1 MGDPAGIG
9 PEVVLK
15 AVAEE
20 EIRKVCIPVI
30 IGDAQLLAH
39 TARTLDLQCGYDIVR
54 KEEPFP
60 DNFSDPVIFHLD
72 NIGGFIEPGIESGA
86 AGKAAAGYI
95 EAAVE
100 LCAAGSVDAIATA
113 PINKRALFLGG
124 YSFPGHTEF
133 LAHLTGAEEYA
144 MAFVAANLRIVLLST
159 HVPLSEAIR
168 MVERDLIVKIVNL
181 THRELQRW
189 GIERPRLA
197 VAALNPHGAEGG
209 LFGVEEASE
218 IVPAIEACRG
228 VDDINV
234 RGPFSADTVFLRAS
248 RGEFDA
254 VIACYHDQAMIPV
267 KCLSFGE
274 AVNVTLGLPFIRT
287 SVDHGTAFEIAGT
300 GAASTYSPGP
310 RHRAHPHLPCRFPL
324 RDALRFHSLQP
335 IQYISFRL
343 AHCDSFHPLALRLSS
358 GTFYFAQLGISHF
371 AAGQGGVS
379 RRRVKAAD
387 STVTA
392 CDIIPPAI
400 KAFGKRLQEN

>member
-1 MGDPAGIG
+1 MRQSDQPSDTSGSRPRRVLPRIGITMGDPAGIG

-20 EIRKVCIPVI
+20 EIRRICIPVI

-39 TARTLDLQCGYDIVR
+39 TARTLDLQSGYDIIR
-54 KEEPFP
+54 TEETFP
-60 DNFSDPVIFHLD
+60 DQLSEPVIYHLD
-72 NIGGFIEPGIESGA
+72 NISGFIEPGIESGA
-86 AGKAAAGYI
+86 AGKAAGGYI

-100 LCAAGSVDAIATA
+100 LCAAGSIDAVATA

-133 LAHLTGAEEYA
+133 FAHLTGAEEYA
-144 MAFVAANLRIVLLST
+144 MAFVAGNLRIVLLST

-168 MVERDLIVKIVNL
+168 LVERDRIVRRVNL
-181 THRELQRW
+181 ANRELQRW
-189 GIERPRLA
+189 GIERPRVA

-218 IVPAIEACRG
+218 IMPAIDACRR
-228 VDDINV
+228 DDINV
-234 RGPFSADTVFLRAS
+234 QGPFSADTVFLRAS

-287 SVDHGTAFEIAGT
+287 SVDHGTAFDIAGK
-300 GAASTYSPGP
+300 GLAEHSSMVAAIK
-310 RHRAHPHLPCRFPL
+310 L
-324 RDALRFHSLQP
+324 
-335 IQYISFRL
+335 
-343 AHCDSFHPLALRLSS
+343 
-358 GTFYFAQLGISHF
+358 
-371 AAGQGGVS
+371 
-379 RRRVKAAD
+379 AAD
-387 STVTA
+387 LSTQAGESCRAV
-392 CDIIPPAI
+392 
-400 KAFGKRLQEN
+400 EV

>member
-20 EIRKVCIPVI
+20 EIQRLCVPVI

-39 TARTLDLQCGYDIVR
+39 TARTLDLQSGYDIVR
-54 KEEPFP
+54 TGEPIP
-60 DNFSDPVIFHLD
+60 DHFSEPIIFHLD
-72 NIGGFIEPGIESGA
+72 NINGFIEPGIESGA
-86 AGKAAAGYI
+86 AGKAAGGYI

-113 PINKRALFLGG
+113 PINKRSLFLGG

-133 LAHLTGAEEYA
+133 LAHLTGSEEYA
-144 MAFVAANLRIVLLST
+144 MAFVAANLRIVLIST

-168 MVERDLIVKIVNL
+168 LVEKERVSRTIRLAN
-181 THRELQRW
+181 RELKRW
-189 GIERPRLA
+189 GIERPHLA

-209 LFGVEEASE
+209 LFGMEETAE
-218 IVPAIEACRG
+218 IAPAIEACR
-228 VDDINV
+228 VAEDIDV

-287 SVDHGTAFEIAGT
+287 SVDHGTAFDIAGK
-300 GAASTYSPGP
+300 GIAE
-310 RHRAHPHLPCRFPL
+310 
-324 RDALRFHSLQP
+324 HS
-335 IQYISFRL
+335 SMV
-343 AHCDSFHPLALRLSS
+343 A
-358 GTFYFAQLGISHF
+358 
-371 AAGQGGVS
+371 
-379 RRRVKAAD
+379 
-387 STVTA
+387 
-392 CDIIPPAI
+392 AI
-400 KAFGKRLQEN
+400 KLAAELSTQAGESSRAVEV

>member
-20 EIRKVCIPVI
+20 EISRICAPVI

-39 TARTLDLQCGYDIVR
+39 TARTLDLQCGYDIIR
-54 KEEPFP
+54 QGEPLP
-60 DNFSDPVIFHLD
+60 ENLGEPVIFHLD

-133 LAHLTGAEEYA
+133 LAHLTGSEDSA

-159 HVPLSEAIR
+159 HVPLAEAIR
-168 MVERDLIVKIVNL
+168 LVERDRIVRTINL
-181 THRELQRW
+181 ANRELRRW

-209 LFGVEEASE
+209 LFGMEEAAE
-218 IVPAIEACRG
+218 MVPAIEACHG
-228 VDDINV
+228 VDDVNV
-234 RGPFSADTVFLRAS
+234 RGPFPADTVFLRAS

-274 AVNVTLGLPFIRT
+274 AVNVTMGLPFIRT
-287 SVDHGTAFEIAGT
+287 SVDHGTAFDIAGK
-300 GAASTYSPGP
+300 GLAE
-310 RHRAHPHLPCRFPL
+310 
-324 RDALRFHSLQP
+324 HS
-335 IQYISFRL
+335 SML
-343 AHCDSFHPLALRLSS
+343 A
-358 GTFYFAQLGISHF
+358 
-371 AAGQGGVS
+371 
-379 RRRVKAAD
+379 
-387 STVTA
+387 
-392 CDIIPPAI
+392 AI
-400 KAFGKRLQEN
+400 KLAAELSTSAGESSRAVEV

>member
-1 MGDPAGIG
+1 MGQFDNSSSPFAHRTRRSLPRVGITMGDPAGIG

-15 AVAEE
+15 AVAED
-20 EIRKVCIPVI
+20 EIRSICIPII

-39 TARTLDLQCGYDIVR
+39 TARTLDLQCGYDIIR
-54 KEEPFP
+54 QGEPIPEELT
-60 DNFSDPVIFHLD
+60 DPIIFHLD
-72 NIGGFIEPGIESGA
+72 NIGGYVEPGIESGA

-95 EAAVE
+95 EAAVQ

-133 LAHLTGAEEYA
+133 LAHLSNSEEFA

-159 HVPLSEAIR
+159 HVPLAEAIR
-168 MVERDLIVKIVNL
+168 LVQRDRIMRTIHL
-181 THRELQRW
+181 THRELKRW

-209 LFGVEEASE
+209 LFGIEEAVE
-218 IVPAIEACRG
+218 IAPAVEACHG
-228 VDDINV
+228 TDEINV
-234 RGPFSADTVFLRAS
+234 QGPFSADTVFLRAS

-287 SVDHGTAFEIAGT
+287 SVDHGTAFDIAGK
-300 GAASTYSPGP
+300 GLAE
-310 RHRAHPHLPCRFPL
+310 
-324 RDALRFHSLQP
+324 HS
-335 IQYISFRL
+335 SML
-343 AHCDSFHPLALRLSS
+343 A
-358 GTFYFAQLGISHF
+358 
-371 AAGQGGVS
+371 
-379 RRRVKAAD
+379 
-387 STVTA
+387 
-392 CDIIPPAI
+392 AI
-400 KAFGKRLQEN
+400 KLAAELSNRADESSRAVEV

>member
-20 EIRKVCIPVI
+20 EVRRACIPVI

-39 TARTLDLQCGYDIVR
+39 TARTLDLQSGYDIVR
-54 KEEPFP
+54 ADESFP
-60 DNFSDPVIFHLD
+60 EHSEPVIYHLD
-72 NIGGFIEPGIESGA
+72 NISGFIEPGIESGA
-86 AGKAAAGYI
+86 AGKAAGGYI

-100 LCAAGSVDAIATA
+100 LCAAGNIDAVATA

-133 LAHLTGAEEYA
+133 FAHLTGAEDYA
-144 MAFVAANLRIVLLST
+144 MAFVAGNLRIVLLST

-168 MVERDLIVKIVNL
+168 LVERDRIIRRVNL
-181 THRELQRW
+181 TNRELERW
-189 GIERPRLA
+189 GIEKPRIA

-218 IVPAIEACRG
+218 IMPAIDSCRR
-228 VDDINV
+228 DDINV
-234 RGPFSADTVFLRAS
+234 QGPFSADTVFLRAS
-248 RGEFDA
+248 RGEFDG

-287 SVDHGTAFEIAGT
+287 SVDHGTAFDIAGK
-300 GAASTYSPGP
+300 GLAE
-310 RHRAHPHLPCRFPL
+310 
-324 RDALRFHSLQP
+324 HS
-335 IQYISFRL
+335 SMV
-343 AHCDSFHPLALRLSS
+343 A
-358 GTFYFAQLGISHF
+358 
-371 AAGQGGVS
+371 
-379 RRRVKAAD
+379 
-387 STVTA
+387 
-392 CDIIPPAI
+392 AI
-400 KAFGKRLQEN
+400 KLAAELSTRAGESCRPMEV

>member
-1 MGDPAGIG
+1 MRQSNQSSINQGPRPRRVLPRIGITMGDPAGIG

-15 AVAEE
+15 AVAEHE
-20 EIRKVCIPVI
+20 VRKVCVPII

-60 DNFSDPVIFHLD
+60 EQLSEPVIYHLD
-72 NIGGFIEPGIESGA
+72 NVGGFIEPGIESGA

-100 LCAAGSVDAIATA
+100 LCAAGSIDAMATA

-159 HVPLSEAIR
+159 HVPLSQAIR
-168 MVERDLIVKIVNL
+168 MVERDRLVKVIGL
-181 THRELQRW
+181 TNRELQRW
-189 GIERPRLA
+189 GLERPRLA

-209 LFGVEEASE
+209 LFGMEEAAE
-218 IVPAIEACRG
+218 ILPAIEASRG
-228 VDDINV
+228 LDEINV
-234 RGPFSADTVFLRAS
+234 QGPFSADTVFLRAS

-287 SVDHGTAFEIAGT
+287 SVDHGTAFDIAGK
-300 GAASTYSPGP
+300 GLAEHSSMLAAIK
-310 RHRAHPHLPCRFPL
+310 L
-324 RDALRFHSLQP
+324 
-335 IQYISFRL
+335 
-343 AHCDSFHPLALRLSS
+343 
-358 GTFYFAQLGISHF
+358 
-371 AAGQGGVS
+371 
-379 RRRVKAAD
+379 AAD
-387 STVTA
+387 LSNRAGESCRPV
-392 CDIIPPAI
+392 
-400 KAFGKRLQEN
+400 EV

>member
-1 MGDPAGIG
+1 LPRIGITMGDPAGIG

-20 EIRKVCIPVI
+20 EISRICAPVI

-39 TARTLDLQCGYDIVR
+39 TARTLDLQCGYDIIR
-54 KEEPFP
+54 QGEPLP
-60 DNFSDPVIFHLD
+60 ENLAEPVIFHLD

-95 EAAVE
+95 EAAVD

-133 LAHLTGAEEYA
+133 LAHLTGSEDSA

-159 HVPLSEAIR
+159 HVPLAEAIR
-168 MVERDLIVKIVNL
+168 LVERDRIIRTVNL
-181 THRELQRW
+181 AHRELRRW

-209 LFGVEEASE
+209 LFGMEEASE
-218 IVPAIEACRG
+218 MVPAIEACHG
-228 VDDINV
+228 VDDVNV
-234 RGPFSADTVFLRAS
+234 RGPFPADTVFLRAS

-274 AVNVTLGLPFIRT
+274 AVNVTMGLPFIRT
-287 SVDHGTAFEIAGT
+287 SVDHGTAFDIAGK
-300 GAASTYSPGP
+300 GLAE
-310 RHRAHPHLPCRFPL
+310 
-324 RDALRFHSLQP
+324 HSSM
-335 IQYISFRL
+335 I
-343 AHCDSFHPLALRLSS
+343 A
-358 GTFYFAQLGISHF
+358 
-371 AAGQGGVS
+371 
-379 RRRVKAAD
+379 
-387 STVTA
+387 
-392 CDIIPPAI
+392 AI
-400 KAFGKRLQEN
+400 KLAAELSTSAGESSRAVEV

>member
-15 AVAEE
+15 AIAEE
-20 EIRKVCIPVI
+20 EIRRICIPVI

-54 KEEPFP
+54 AGEPIP
-60 DNFSDPVIFHLD
+60 EHLTDPVIFHLD
-72 NIGGFIEPGIESGA
+72 NVGGFIEPGIESGA

-95 EAAVE
+95 EAAVQ

-133 LAHLTGAEEYA
+133 LAHLTGSEEYA

-159 HVPLSEAIR
+159 HVPLAEAIR
-168 MVERDLIVKIVNL
+168 MVERDRIMRVINL
-181 THRELQRW
+181 THRELKRW
-189 GIERPRLA
+189 GLERPRLA

-209 LFGVEEASE
+209 LFGIEEASE
-218 IVPAIEACRG
+218 IAPAIEACHG
-228 VDDINV
+228 VEGINV
-234 RGPFSADTVFLRAS
+234 HGPFSADTVFLRAS

-287 SVDHGTAFEIAGT
+287 SVDHGTAFDIAGK
-300 GAASTYSPGP
+300 GLAE
-310 RHRAHPHLPCRFPL
+310 
-324 RDALRFHSLQP
+324 HS
-335 IQYISFRL
+335 SMV
-343 AHCDSFHPLALRLSS
+343 A
-358 GTFYFAQLGISHF
+358 
-371 AAGQGGVS
+371 
-379 RRRVKAAD
+379 
-387 STVTA
+387 
-392 CDIIPPAI
+392 AI
-400 KAFGKRLQEN
+400 KLAVDLSMNAGESSRAVEV

>member
-1 MGDPAGIG
+1 MALRDSSEETLSDVRPRVGITMGDPAGIG

-20 EIRKVCIPVI
+20 EVRRCCIPII
-30 IGDAQLLAH
+30 IGDAQVLAH
-39 TARTLDLQCGYDIVR
+39 NARTLDLQCGYHIVR
-54 KEEPFP
+54 PGEPFP
-60 DNFSDPVIFHLD
+60 RSVADPIIYHL
-72 NIGGFIEPGIESGA
+72 NNVSGHIEPGIESGA

-100 LCAAGSVDAIATA
+100 LCAAGNIDAIATA

-168 MVERDLIVKIVNL
+168 LVERDRIVKVISL

-189 GIERPRLA
+189 GIERPRVA

-218 IVPAIEACRG
+218 IMPAIEASRRI
-228 VDDINV
+228 DDINV
-234 RGPFSADTVFLRAS
+234 QGPFSADTVFLRAS

-254 VIACYHDQAMIPV
+254 VVACYHDQAMIPV

-287 SVDHGTAFEIAGT
+287 SVDHGTAFDIAGK
-300 GAASTYSPGP
+300 GLAEHSSMVAAVKLAAELSTQAGESCRAVEEIG
-310 RHRAHPHLPCRFPL
+310 RAH
-324 RDALRFHSLQP
+324 
-335 IQYISFRL
+335 
-343 AHCDSFHPLALRLSS
+343 
-358 GTFYFAQLGISHF
+358 
-371 AAGQGGVS
+371 V
-379 RRRVKAAD
+379 
-387 STVTA
+387 
-392 CDIIPPAI
+392 
-400 KAFGKRLQEN
+400 

>member
-1 MGDPAGIG
+1 MPRIGITMGDPAGIG

-15 AVAEE
+15 AVAEAE
-20 EIRKVCIPVI
+20 VRRVCVPVI

-39 TARTLDLQCGYDIVR
+39 TARTLDLQSGYDIIR
-54 KEEPFP
+54 KEEKIP
-60 DNFSDPVIFHLD
+60 DDISEPVIFHLD
-72 NIGGFIEPGIESGA
+72 NIGGFIEPGIESGT
-86 AGKAAAGYI
+86 AGRAAAGYI
-95 EAAVE
+95 EAAVQ
-100 LCAAGSVDAIATA
+100 LCAAGSIDAIATA

-168 MVERDLIVKIVNL
+168 MVERDRIIKIVKL
-181 THRELQRW
+181 AHRELQRW

-228 VDDINV
+228 PEDINV
-234 RGPFSADTVFLRAS
+234 QGPYSADTVFLRAS
-248 RGEFDA
+248 RGEFDG

-287 SVDHGTAFEIAGT
+287 SVDHGTAFDIAGK
-300 GAASTYSPGP
+300 GLAEHSSMVAAIK
-310 RHRAHPHLPCRFPL
+310 L
-324 RDALRFHSLQP
+324 
-335 IQYISFRL
+335 
-343 AHCDSFHPLALRLSS
+343 
-358 GTFYFAQLGISHF
+358 
-371 AAGQGGVS
+371 
-379 RRRVKAAD
+379 AAD
-387 STVTA
+387 LSTQAGESCRAV
-392 CDIIPPAI
+392 
-400 KAFGKRLQEN
+400 EV